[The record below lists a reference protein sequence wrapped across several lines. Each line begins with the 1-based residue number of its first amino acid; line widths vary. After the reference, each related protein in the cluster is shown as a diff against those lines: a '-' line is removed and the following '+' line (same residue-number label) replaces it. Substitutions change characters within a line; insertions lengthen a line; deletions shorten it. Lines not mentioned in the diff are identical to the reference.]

1 LPSARRTVE
10 QAETGSSVSGV
21 VVAALLALLSAA
33 ALLALPEV
41 RRRLHPAAAA
51 PQPTRPVVPMA
62 AATRPPRGT
71 PTPAERRA
79 ATPPWA
85 RAATPP
91 RARADVEDAS
101 LHEMA
106 ANILA
111 AMGVTARAH
120 PQRTPEGH
128 GPDSHAEVEPET
140 LQRHPHPGSR
150 QAPGWLREHATQAAL
165 VATVFLSGI
174 VRTQRR
180 GRRQRRRRR

>member
-1 LPSARRTVE
+1 VE

-41 RRRLHPAAAA
+41 RRRLHPAAAGAAPTGRTGAAPAA
-51 PQPTRPVVPMA
+51 PQPTPPVVPMA
-62 AATRPPRGT
+62 AATRPRRDT

-79 ATPPWA
+79 S
-85 RAATPP
+85 TPP

-111 AMGVTARAH
+111 AMGVTPRPH
-120 PQRTPEGH
+120 PQRTPEAH
-128 GPDSHAEVEPET
+128 GPDPHAEVEPET
-140 LQRHPHPGSR
+140 PQRHPHLGSR

-165 VATVFLSGI
+165 LATVFLSGL
-174 VRTQRR
+174 VRTLRR
-180 GRRQRRRRR
+180 GRRQRRRR